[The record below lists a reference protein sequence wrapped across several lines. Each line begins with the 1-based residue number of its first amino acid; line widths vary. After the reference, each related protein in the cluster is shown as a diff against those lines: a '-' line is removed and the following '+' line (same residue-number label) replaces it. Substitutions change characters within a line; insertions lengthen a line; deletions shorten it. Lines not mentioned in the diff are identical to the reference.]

1 MLIKKGKENFEF
13 EKKKYFQPG
22 GESELKGINQIKMWG
37 SPSIKD
43 RVKESSK
50 LKISGYLRIK
60 HLLMTFTYDDDK
72 GFTSFV

>member
-1 MLIKKGKENFEF
+1 MNL
-13 EKKKYFQPG
+13 KKKYFQPG
-22 GESELKGINQIKMWG
+22 GENELKGINQIKMWG

-60 HLLMTFTYDDDK
+60 HLLMTLAYDYMETK
-72 GFTSFV
+72 LTRSLLIFL